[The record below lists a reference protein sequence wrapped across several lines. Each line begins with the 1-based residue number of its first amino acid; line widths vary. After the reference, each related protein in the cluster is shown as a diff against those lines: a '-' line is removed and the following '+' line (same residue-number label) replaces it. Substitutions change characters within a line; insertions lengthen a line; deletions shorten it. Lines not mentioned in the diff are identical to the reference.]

1 MNDPLTDR
9 VHNAG
14 GERLRRVHLL
24 VGALAGAA
32 FLGTGLYMHF
42 ALGHLSGLEDFP
54 RALYRSGHIYLLFA
68 ALLNLTLGAY
78 VVDARSPARRNM
90 QLAGSAL
97 LLASPVLFLYGF
109 MVETPL
115 ASIDRPWTFWSIIAA
130 AVGVV
135 LHVCASGRAAVP
147 ARARQ
152 PERTER
158 RGEKAG
164 R

>member
-1 MNDPLTDR
+1 MPED
-9 VHNAG
+9 
-14 GERLRRVHLL
+14 ERLRRVHLI
-24 VGALAGAA
+24 VGALAAAA

-68 ALLNLTLGAY
+68 ALLNLTIGAY
-78 VVDARSPARRNM
+78 VVEARSRARRNM

-115 ASIDRPWTFWSIIAA
+115 ASIDRPWTYWSIIAA

-135 LHVCASGRAAVP
+135 LHVCASGRAAAQDDTP
-147 ARARQ
+147 M
-152 PERTER
+152 PDL
-158 RGEKAG
+158 G
-164 R
+164 RHST